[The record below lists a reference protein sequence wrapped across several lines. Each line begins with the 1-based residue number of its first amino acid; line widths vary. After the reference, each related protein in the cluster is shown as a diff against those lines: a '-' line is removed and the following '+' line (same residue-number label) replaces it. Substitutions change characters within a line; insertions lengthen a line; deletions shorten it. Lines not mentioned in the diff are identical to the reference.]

1 MNIRRSL
8 PVALLAGVAA
18 LGPSCSGS
26 SSPSG
31 PITVASPATSPSP
44 SPSPSAPASPSAQG
58 CAYGFGTLEG
68 GCSRG
73 SAQFVRDVDTAID
86 RLVQQH
92 PEYFNLNDT
101 NGFGDFRVLKRPEYF
116 AGVVAN
122 LQQSRFCAE
131 SVDEKVSLKNSSEF
145 SESYDIVLSTG
156 HVRRGAGAY
165 RETCSPPSFPI
176 NPPDAIGY
184 VRVAFYSIVCEA
196 GITPPLNGQD
206 VLPIGCR
213 GFLTATPKRRNNEDV
228 PRHII
233 GDNISWRFEQAGEI
247 AVVHDDGQNAFNKQ
261 VIGRNAGRYTLC
273 ATSHG
278 VEGCQHGEILPDPR

>member
-116 AGVVAN
+116 AG
-122 LQQSRFCAE
+122 
-131 SVDEKVSLKNSSEF
+131 
-145 SESYDIVLSTG
+145 
-156 HVRRGAGAY
+156 
-165 RETCSPPSFPI
+165 
-176 NPPDAIGY
+176 
-184 VRVAFYSIVCEA
+184 
-196 GITPPLNGQD
+196 
-206 VLPIGCR
+206 
-213 GFLTATPKRRNNEDV
+213 
-228 PRHII
+228 
-233 GDNISWRFEQAGEI
+233 
-247 AVVHDDGQNAFNKQ
+247 
-261 VIGRNAGRYTLC
+261 
-273 ATSHG
+273 
-278 VEGCQHGEILPDPR
+278 